1 MRNKVF
7 GFLGKLFRDVE
18 KDVFLR
24 SQSLTDQAE
33 RFPVR
38 NKVFGRLC
46 GHLGVIDFWGR
57 AGALFV
63 EFYSVDTDEACEI
76 LARID
81 SKILE
86 LFRCDQ
92 RERDFVRFFHE
103 IG

>member
-1 MRNKVF
+1 M
-7 GFLGKLFRDVE
+7 
-18 KDVFLR
+18 VFLI

-46 GHLGVIDFWGR
+46 GHLGVIAFWGGV
-57 AGALFV
+57 GALFV
-63 EFYSVDTDEACEI
+63 EFYSVDTDEAGEI
-76 LARID
+76 LAGID

-92 RERDFVRFFHE
+92 RERDFGRFFHE

>member
-1 MRNKVF
+1 M
-7 GFLGKLFRDVE
+7 
-18 KDVFLR
+18 

-46 GHLGVIDFWGR
+46 GHLGVIDFWGGV
-57 AGALFV
+57 GALFV
-63 EFYSVDTDEACEI
+63 EFYSVDTDEAGEI
-76 LARID
+76 LAGID

-92 RERDFVRFFHE
+92 RERDFGRFFHE